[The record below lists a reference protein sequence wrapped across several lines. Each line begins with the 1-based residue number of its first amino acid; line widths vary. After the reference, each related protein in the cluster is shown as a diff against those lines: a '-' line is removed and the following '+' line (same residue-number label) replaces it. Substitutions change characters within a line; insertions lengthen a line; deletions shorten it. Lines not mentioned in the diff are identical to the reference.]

1 MQPPIAV
8 AQPIPGQ
15 QEQAVAYGQ
24 PVQAIPMAMAQ
35 PVVGQPVMA
44 QPAAAQYQQAQHP
57 QTFIFQQQQQ
67 QQPSAMEIHYHHPDG
82 RRDDDDPTCG
92 WILFVMGLIFTPLF
106 CCLGACATSG
116 DQRGPRVR
124 QAFRFNCFGSVFCS
138 AVFLLW
144 IIIAVAS
151 STADAGAPPPPSTY
165 VARYAPNP
173 PPPQPSTEFAPPPLP
188 PPPLPPPPLPPPDE
202 AGSGSTTR

>member
-1 MQPPIAV
+1 M
-8 AQPIPGQ
+8 
-15 QEQAVAYGQ
+15 AYGQ

-138 AVFLLW
+138 AVFFYG
-144 IIIAVAS
+144 S
-151 STADAGAPPPPSTY
+151 SSQSPRVPPTQELRRLRAPTWPDMRPTRRRRSLPPNSLRSPCRRRPCRRPMRPAAAPPP
-165 VARYAPNP
+165 VN
-173 PPPQPSTEFAPPPLP
+173 PLP
-188 PPPLPPPPLPPPDE
+188 
-202 AGSGSTTR
+202 